1 MPRATLSR
9 QRLLVLFLAALLAL
23 FSPLIARFDSVP
35 HLLGLPALYLY
46 LFGVWAAVIAI
57 AAWIVSRGRD

>member
-23 FSPLIARFDSVP
+23 FSPLLTQFESVP
-35 HLLGLPALYLY
+35 DLLGVPALYLY
-46 LFGVWAAVIAI
+46 LFGVWAAVIAV
-57 AAWIVSRGRD
+57 AAWIVSRGQD

>member
-9 QRLLVLFLAALLAL
+9 QRLLVVFLAALLAL
-23 FSPLIARFDSVP
+23 FSPVVGRFEGVP
-35 HLLGLPALYLY
+35 DLLGIPALYLY
-46 LFGVWAAVIAI
+46 LFGTWALVIAV

>member
-9 QRLLVLFLAALLAL
+9 QRLLILFLAALFAL
-23 FSPLIARFDSVP
+23 FSPIVVRFETVP
-35 HLLGLPALYLY
+35 DALGFSALYLY
-46 LFGVWAAVIAI
+46 LFGVWSLVIAI

>member
-23 FSPLIARFDSVP
+23 FSPVVVRFETVP
-35 HLLGLPALYLY
+35 SLLGVPALYLY
-46 LFGVWAAVIAI
+46 LFGVWALVIAT